1 MNEQLRGAILAA
13 IAAVMGWLAVTSV
26 GLLIQVSTLQATT
39 TALKESQQ
47 LNSERDH
54 RLEDKLREELNELR
68 SLIEEFYGRK

>member
-13 IAAVMGWLAVTSV
+13 IASVMGWLAITSV

-68 SLIEEFYGRK
+68 SLIEEFHGRK

>member
-13 IAAVMGWLAVTSV
+13 IASVMGWLAITSV
-26 GLLIQVSTLQATT
+26 GLLIQVSTLQVTT

-68 SLIEEFYGRK
+68 SLIEEFHGRK

>member
-13 IAAVMGWLAVTSV
+13 IASVMGWLAITSV

-47 LNSERDH
+47 QNSERDH
-54 RLEDKLREELNELR
+54 RLEDKLRDELNELR

>member
-13 IAAVMGWLAVTSV
+13 IASVMGWLAITSV

-54 RLEDKLREELNELR
+54 RLEDKLRDELKELR
-68 SLIEEFYGRK
+68 AIIEEFHGRK

>member
-13 IAAVMGWLAVTSV
+13 IASVMGWLAITSV

-47 LNSERDH
+47 QNSERDH

>member
-26 GLLIQVSTLQATT
+26 GLLIQVSTLHATT